1 MSMPALIGRVW
12 TFGDNINTDLMLPSH
27 VHDASV
33 AEQARAVFSAN
44 RPGWVDLVREG
55 DMIVGGRNY
64 GTGSSRPAARAL
76 RHLGVRCLLADSI
89 NGLFYRNCVNF
100 GLPALEC
107 PGISACFTEGE
118 IAEVNLEMPR
128 VTNRGTGHVLTPRSV
143 PPALLE
149 MMLGGGLYPLLERQ
163 GLIVPSS

>member
-1 MSMPALIGRVW
+1 MSNEVLIGRVW
-12 TFGDNINTDLMLPSH
+12 LFGDNINTDLMLPSH

-44 RPGWVDLVREG
+44 RPGWVDLVKPG
-55 DMIVGGRNY
+55 DLIVGGRNY

-76 RHLGVRCLLADSI
+76 RHLGISCLLADLI

-107 PGISACFTEGE
+107 AGISSCFVEGDTAE
-118 IAEVNLEMPR
+118 IHLDLPK
-128 VTNRGTGHVLTPRSV
+128 VTNRRTGEVLTPRPIPGPLV
-143 PPALLE
+143 E
-149 MMLGGGLYPLLERQ
+149 MMLGGGLYPLLERE
-163 GLIVPSS
+163 GLIVPTS